1 MILIDAIN
9 TVYSI
14 ERIKSTMT
22 VAELIEH
29 LQQYDEDEK
38 VILRF
43 DEGYTYGEIIEDNFS
58 EE

>member
-9 TVYSI
+9 TAYSI

-38 VILRF
+38 IVLRF
-43 DEGYTYGEIIEDNFS
+43 DGGYTYGEIIEDNFS